1 MILRRITDAFR
12 KQDWFTVA
20 VETLIVVFGVFIG
33 LQVNNWNGARVASSD
48 AADLLSRLRI
58 EAEGTRADIADYI
71 ALNELILTDAKRL
84 AFRLGN
90 SETCLAMDDEMKGLI
105 LGIGDFAPPR
115 FSLSSAN
122 EALETG
128 RLSLIGS
135 PEIRESVREMADQ
148 MAFMDNQWQRYVR
161 VKQDTEKATFT
172 AAGLRLMT
180 ESDLEARPGTNVIAG
195 LDQYEMTTPD
205 RICGNSEVIALV
217 SNAALTQHLYT
228 IYVGQVSAKLDT
240 YAASLVTYAGDGRPV
255 SQSNAEQTP

>member
-1 MILRRITDAFR
+1 MILRRLSEAFR

-33 LQVNNWNGARVASSD
+33 LQVNNWNAARVTRGD
-48 AADLLSRLRI
+48 AADLLSRLRV

-84 AFRLGN
+84 AVRLAGG
-90 SETCLAMDDEMKGLI
+90 ETCLAMDDEMKALI
-105 LGIGDFAPPR
+105 LGIGDFPPPR

-148 MAFMDNQWQRYVR
+148 MAFIDNQWQRYVR

-205 RICGNSEVIALV
+205 LVCGNTEVIALV
-217 SNAALTQHLYT
+217 TNAALTQHLYT
-228 IYVGQVSAKLDT
+228 IYVGQVADRRDA
-240 YAASLVTYAGDGRPV
+240 YAAALSGT
-255 SQSNAEQTP
+255 Q

>member
-1 MILRRITDAFR
+1 MILRRLTEAFR

-33 LQVNNWNGARVASSD
+33 LQVNNWNAARVAGSD

-58 EAEGTRADIADYI
+58 EAQETRTDIADYI

-84 AFRLGN
+84 AVRLGD
-90 SETCLAMDDEMKGLI
+90 SETCLAMDDEMKALI
-105 LGIGDFAPPR
+105 LSIGDFPPPR

-128 RLSLIGS
+128 RLSLIAS
-135 PEIRESVREMADQ
+135 PEIRDSVREMADQ

-161 VKQDTEKATFT
+161 VKQDTEKAAYT

-180 ESDLEARPGTNVIAG
+180 EDELEARPGTDVIAG

-217 SNAALTQHLYT
+217 SNAALTQHLYS
-228 IYVGQVSAKLDT
+228 IYVTQVADRLDAYT
-240 YAASLVTYAGDGRPV
+240 AALSGTKVQP
-255 SQSNAEQTP
+255 

>member
-1 MILRRITDAFR
+1 MILRRLSEAFR

-33 LQVNNWNGARVASSD
+33 LQVNNWNAARVTRGD
-48 AADLLSRLRI
+48 AADLLSRLRV

-84 AFRLGN
+84 AVRLAGG
-90 SETCLAMDDEMKGLI
+90 ETCLAMDDEMKALI
-105 LGIGDFAPPR
+105 LGIGDFPPPR

-148 MAFMDNQWQRYVR
+148 MAFIDNQWQRYVR

-205 RICGNSEVIALV
+205 LVCGNTEVIALV
-217 SNAALTQHLYT
+217 TNAALTQHLYT
-228 IYVGQVSAKLDT
+228 IYVGQVADRLDA
-240 YAASLVTYAGDGRPV
+240 YAAALSGT
-255 SQSNAEQTP
+255 Q

>member
-1 MILRRITDAFR
+1 MILRRLSTAFR

-33 LQVNNWNGARVASSD
+33 LQVNNWNAERVSRSD
-48 AADLLSRLRI
+48 ATDLSSRLHV
-58 EAEGTRADIADYI
+58 EAEDTRADIATYL

-84 AFRLGN
+84 AVRLGD
-90 SETCLAMDDEMKGLI
+90 SETCLAMDDEMKALI
-105 LGIGDFAPPR
+105 LSIGDFPPPR

-135 PEIRESVREMADQ
+135 PEIRDSVREMVDQ

-161 VKQDTEKATFT
+161 VKQDTEKAAYT
-172 AAGLRLMT
+172 AAGLHLTT
-180 ESDLEARPGTNVIAG
+180 EDDLDVRPGADTIAG

-205 RICGNSEVIALV
+205 RICGNSEVTALV
-217 SNAALTQHLYT
+217 SSAALTQHLYT
-228 IYVGQVSAKLDT
+228 IYVDQAADRLDA
-240 YAASLVTYAGDGRPV
+240 YAAALSGTK
-255 SQSNAEQTP
+255 EQP

>member
-1 MILRRITDAFR
+1 MILRRITAAFR

-33 LQVNNWNGARVASSD
+33 LQVNNWNGARVAGSD
-48 AADLLSRLRI
+48 AADLLLRLRI

-71 ALNELILTDAKRL
+71 ALNELVLTDAKRL
-84 AFRLGN
+84 AVRLGN
-90 SETCLAMDDEMKGLI
+90 SETCLAMGDEMKGLI

-180 ESDLEARPGTNVIAG
+180 ESDLEVRPGTIVIAG
-195 LDQYEMTTPD
+195 LDQYEMTTPE

-217 SNAALTQHLYT
+217 SNAAITQHLYT
-228 IYVGQVSAKLDT
+228 IYVGQVSEKLDT
-240 YAASLVTYAGDGRPV
+240 YAASLATYAEGGRHE
-255 SQSNAEQTP
+255 SQTIAEQTP